1 MRRLETN
8 YRFITKDDSVTRP
21 VQVGISGSTNWPP
34 AKKLGFNQSQY
45 DAFKLALTK
54 EFAIIQGTNA
64 LTSYIWHLTL
74 DTWHMT
80 SNM

>member
-34 AKKLGFNQSQY
+34 AEKLGFNQSQY

-54 EFAIIQGTNA
+54 EFAIIQGTNT
-64 LTSYIWHLTL
+64 LTSSTWHLAC
-74 DTWHMT
+74 DT
-80 SNM
+80 